1 MELIK
6 KVIDRVY
13 VVVGIGM
20 LGLIVYLIWY
30 GVSSG
35 LIH

>member
-1 MELIK
+1 MESVK

-20 LGLIVYLIWY
+20 LGLMVGLVWY
-30 GVSSG
+30 GVSTG